1 MKLDDIL
8 QIHFDQLQSI
18 YETTNIQLSSLII
31 QASQRLAHCL
41 SQQNKILVCGN
52 GGSAAEAQHFTA
64 ELLNRFEIDRP
75 SLPAIAL
82 TTDTATLT
90 AIGNDFSFNEI
101 FAKQIYALG
110 RPKDILLALTTS
122 GNSVNILEAVKTA
135 HHKNLQVIALTGKD
149 GGALT
154 EYLKAQDIEIR
165 VPAYATSRI
174 QEIHL
179 FIIHCLCDLI
189 DKQLFPIR

>member
-1 MKLDDIL
+1 L
-8 QIHFDQLQSI
+8 FSQSD
-18 YETTNIQLSSLII
+18 
-31 QASQRLAHCL
+31 
-41 SQQNKILVCGN
+41 V
-52 GGSAAEAQHFTA
+52 
-64 ELLNRFEIDRP
+64 NRTFFEIDHP
-75 SLPAIAL
+75 SLRAIAL

-110 RPKDILLALTTS
+110 RPKDILLVLTTS

-149 GGALT
+149 GGKLT
-154 EYLKAQDIEIR
+154 KYLKEQDIEIR

-179 FIIHCLCDLI
+179 FIIHCFVI
-189 DKQLFPIR
+189 